1 MKIIILA
8 LLVLTFPQSM
18 LSQASHPRPPANAKN
33 VPAKKA
39 EAPATGEL
47 TGFVF
52 AITKAGDLKP
62 ARLATVVLLWSPV
75 ARDAETL
82 NSAGAEYTHNSVKQM
97 LRAFEQ
103 VKQLRADK
111 TFGENACRTVLAGHI
126 VALSDTVDW
135 VAAQRKSDFN
145 KNIYADEEGRFKIT
159 GIPEGRYTLVV
170 SGQAG
175 LYNAFWEKEEVVI
188 TAGQTTE
195 VKL

>member
-1 MKIIILA
+1 MNGRHFRGAVYTYYLEHSAISSIL
-8 LLVLTFPQSM
+8 S
-18 LSQASHPRPPANAKN
+18 
-33 VPAKKA
+33 
-39 EAPATGEL
+39 
-47 TGFVF
+47 
-52 AITKAGDLKP
+52 
-62 ARLATVVLLWSPV
+62 ARLRDQELAIYPWQFRGLGIIYEWPTNHQVG
-75 ARDAETL
+75 DAETL
-82 NSAGAEYTHNSVKQM
+82 NSAGAEYTRNSVKQM

-111 TFGENACRTVLAGHI
+111 AFGENACRTVLAGHI

-195 VKL
+195 VKLSSPTKSCLTQ